1 MSVRKKKDSLEV
13 KMNIIEHCT
22 VSCNISSLHY
32 SSGIGYK
39 ALRVYLEEL
48 KSKDIIREFVAEDK
62 RVRFRTTEKGKEIL
76 KLFKQLKTK
85 IDGKIRQ

>member
-1 MSVRKKKDSLEV
+1 MSIRKKKNSLEV
-13 KMNIIEHCT
+13 KMNIIEYCT

-48 KSKDIIREFVAEDK
+48 KSKDIVREFVAEDK
-62 RVRFRTTEKGKEIL
+62 RVRFQTTEKGKEIL
-76 KLFKQLKTK
+76 KLFKQLITK
-85 IDGKIRQ
+85 IEGKTRQ